1 MFAQKSLDTCL
12 QGLGP
17 AIQHPKYQFKR
28 STQNT
33 KVRPVRNTMRQFQQ
47 IHLSARIGTNK
58 RSSHSSLIAEFSD
71 QPQICLHHLF
81 VIFSQIL
88 TFTAPSLQIDQIIFV
103 FSQKDIFTS
112 AHFLDQCI
120 IHNLAGLPFDDN
132 N

>member
-28 STQNT
+28 NTQNT

-71 QPQICLHHLF
+71 QPQICLHRLF
-81 VIFSQIL
+81 MIFSQIFHSFFIADQSDHL
-88 TFTAPSLQIDQIIFV
+88 RIFT
-103 FSQKDIFTS
+103 KDIFTS
-112 AHFLDQCI
+112 AHFLDQCT
-120 IHNLAGLPFDDN
+120 IHKFAGHPFDDN